1 MAVLEHKSNHASS
14 AKTLQCS
21 ITWRHR
27 SEHFIL
33 ACRPSPGW
41 LHGVCTCPVLPCHL
55 IPFYSCSSLSV
66 SQKPQGCPCLLSLV
80 LVSSSAWMSFFC
92 MFMRL
97 PPSYQAGL
105 RLNVTSSKRPFLIPS
120 LKQLLSCP
128 LLHHPAHFLHGTHYS
143 LTLLSV
149 YLV

>member
-1 MAVLEHKSNHASS
+1 MLFHHME
-14 AKTLQCS
+14 TQIRTFYPGLQA
-21 ITWRHR
+21 ITW
-27 SEHFIL
+27 L
-33 ACRPSPGW
+33 ASWGLYLPSSSMS
-41 LHGVCTCPVLPCHL
+41 L
-55 IPFYSCSSLSV
+55 IPLYSCSSLSV

-105 RLNVTSSKRPFLIPS
+105 WLNVTSFKRPFLIPS